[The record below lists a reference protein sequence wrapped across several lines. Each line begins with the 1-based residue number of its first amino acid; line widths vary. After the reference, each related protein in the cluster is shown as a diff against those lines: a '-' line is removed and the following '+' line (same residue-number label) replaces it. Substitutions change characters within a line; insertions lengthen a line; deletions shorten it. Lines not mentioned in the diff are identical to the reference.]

1 MARFPRPRAAGG
13 PAQPY
18 LVATY
23 LVAGLIAIAACSS
36 PTPPGSPTPGA
47 SSVPSQT
54 EGQLQSQAPG
64 TSVPATTGTASPGP
78 SPSHT
83 TGGSPTPFQSRLG
96 PDPCRLLTADE
107 VNAALG
113 GGYQLGG
120 GQGAACVFPSTAQG
134 AAASLVSVA
143 VVAGDVISSIRPRYP
158 DLQDVTV
165 DTGKAEWSA
174 SVATLWLIIDGPKTV
189 MVSVPGS
196 TLPDDQLQAAA
207 LQLAKLAAGR
217 I

>member
-1 MARFPRPRAAGG
+1 M
-13 PAQPY
+13 
-18 LVATY
+18 VVTY
-23 LVAGLIAIAACSS
+23 LVAALIAIAACTS

-64 TSVPATTGTASPGP
+64 TSVPATTGTASPGAASPGP

-96 PDPCRLLTADE
+96 PDPCRLLTTDE

-120 GQGAACVFPSTAQG
+120 GQGTACVFPSTAQG

-143 VVAGDVISSIRPRYP
+143 VVDGDAISSIRPRYP

-174 SVATLWLIIDGPKTV
+174 SVATLWLIVDGPKTV

-196 TLPDDQLQAAA
+196 TLPDDQLQAAT